1 MFGLIGLAFFQEYCK
16 IKALAIKVKE
26 NGGVGWVKSFMN
38 SKYRSSLK
46 YKMYLEELDDI
57 LSHDN

>member
-1 MFGLIGLAFFQEYCK
+1 MVGLIGLAFFQEYCK
-16 IKALAIKVKE
+16 IKALAKE
-26 NGGVGWVKSFMN
+26 NGGVGWGKSFMN